1 MFRFSARKLLAAASA
16 LILAATLNPISSA
29 TAAGGLVVTFEQNDT
44 SGYVN
49 IDFDDAP
56 LQQASSVVADAP
68 DNAGRALKVIRGKAS
83 WAGTTIIKD
92 PSKMLLKTGELF
104 VSARVYSPKA
114 GIVIRMKIEK
124 AGDPT
129 QSVETNATAKSV
141 LGWQTYT
148 FDFSKQAAGTEAF
161 SVNKTY
167 SMASMFFDFVTSGPQ
182 VTTGNQVFYVDD
194 ITFAAAS
201 GGGGGVEP
209 IGKTATP
216 TLLTFESADAE
227 GALVAAE
234 ATNEHP
240 QGIFGGGTAV
250 IEPAPA
256 GGNGGNVLAITKLG
270 QPWTGANAIVD
281 MSGTKRY
288 TSSAFPSVTFNYYS
302 PVAGPVVVELNPGAV
317 QGGATAVVGWQ
328 TITVNFSTVAG
339 WSAATEYDKV
349 VIFPDFQ
356 VPVSAPPLIFYVDN
370 VAVNGAVTPPIV
382 PVVVPKVKPTNS
394 MLATLSATTPTVG
407 KTLTVSKGTW
417 TGTAPVTYTYKW
429 YRCSV
434 KAFNPIKTAPVT
446 ANKCAAIS
454 GKTTAS
460 YKLTKSDIGKYV
472 RASVTATN
480 SAGKTVTTTKSTA
493 SKVK

>member
-1 MFRFSARKLLAAASA
+1 VFRLTARKFLAAASA
-16 LILAATLNPISSA
+16 LILAATLNPVSSA

-44 SGYVN
+44 SGYVH

-56 LQQASSVVADAP
+56 IQQASSVVADAP

-92 PSKMLLKTGELF
+92 PSKVLLKTGELF
-104 VSARVYSPKA
+104 VSARVHSPKA
-114 GIVIRMKIEK
+114 NIVIRMKIEK
-124 AGDPT
+124 SGDPT
-129 QSVETNATAKSV
+129 QSVETNATEKSV
-141 LGWQTYT
+141 LGWHTYT
-148 FDFSKQAAGTEAF
+148 FDFSKQATGTEAF
-161 SVNKTY
+161 SLNKTY
-167 SMASMFFDFVTSGPQ
+167 NMASMFFDFVALGPQ

-209 IGKTATP
+209 VGKAATP
-216 TLLTFESADAE
+216 TLLTFESGDAD

-234 ATNEHP
+234 ANQAHP
-240 QGIFGGGTAV
+240 HGIFGGGTAAIV
-250 IEPAPA
+250 SAPA
-256 GGNGGNVLAITKLG
+256 GGKGTKALAITKLG

-281 MSGTKRY
+281 VTGTKRY
-288 TSSAFPSVTFNYYS
+288 TSSAFPRVTFNYYT
-302 PVAGPVVVELNPGAV
+302 PKAGPVVVELNPGAV

-356 VPVSAPPLIFYVDN
+356 VPVSTPPLVYYIDN
-370 VAVNGAVTPPIV
+370 VAVNGAVTPAIA
-382 PVVVPKVKPTNS
+382 PKTKPTNS
-394 MLATLSATTPTVG
+394 KLATLSTTSPAVG

-434 KAFNPIKTAPVT
+434 KGLSAIKTAPAS
-446 ANKCAAIS
+446 ANKCSAIS
-454 GKTTAS
+454 GKTAAS
-460 YKLTKSDIGKYV
+460 YKLTKSDVGKYV
-472 RASVTATN
+472 RVSVTATN
-480 SAGKTVTTTKSTA
+480 SVGKTVTTTKSTA

>member
-56 LQQASSVVADAP
+56 MQQASSVVADAP

-92 PSKMLLKTGELF
+92 PSKVLLKTGELF
-104 VSARVYSPKA
+104 VSARVHSPKA
-114 GIVIRMKIEK
+114 NIVLRMKIEK
-124 AGDPT
+124 SGDPT
-129 QSVETNATAKSV
+129 QSVETNATEKSV
-141 LGWQTYT
+141 LGWHTYT
-148 FDFSKQAAGTEAF
+148 FDFSKQATGTEAF

-167 SMASMFFDFVTSGPQ
+167 NMASMFFDFVSLGPQ

-209 IGKTATP
+209 VGKTATP
-216 TLLTFESADAE
+216 TLLTFESGDAD

-234 ATNEHP
+234 ATGPHP
-240 QGIFGGGTAV
+240 HGIFGGGTAAIV
-250 IEPAPA
+250 AAPA
-256 GGNGGNVLAITKLG
+256 GGNGGNALAITKTG

-281 MSGTKRY
+281 ISGTKRY
-288 TSSAFPSVTFNYYS
+288 TSSAFPTVTFNYYS
-302 PVAGPVVVELNPGAV
+302 PKAGPVVVELNPGAV

-356 VPVSAPPLIFYVDN
+356 VAPSTPPLLYYVDN
-370 VAVNGAVTPPIV
+370 VAVNGAVTPAIV
-382 PVVVPKVKPTNS
+382 PKTKPTNS
-394 MLATLSATTPTVG
+394 MLATLSTTSPVVG
-407 KTLTVSKGTW
+407 KTLSVSKGTW

-434 KAFNPIKTAPVT
+434 KGFNAIKTAPAS
-446 ANKCAAIS
+446 ANKCAAIA
-454 GKTTAS
+454 GKTSAS
-460 YKLTKSDIGKYV
+460 YKLTKSDKGKYV

-480 SAGKTVTTTKSTA
+480 SVGKTVTTTKSTA

>member
-1 MFRFSARKLLAAASA
+1 MFRLSARKLLAAASA

-49 IDFDDAP
+49 IDFDDEP
-56 LQQASSVVADAP
+56 RQQASSVVADAP

-83 WAGTTIIKD
+83 WAGTTIISD
-92 PSKMLLKTGELF
+92 ASKTLLKSAELF
-104 VSARVYSPKA
+104 VSARVHSPKA
-114 GIVIRMKIEK
+114 NIVLRMKIENR
-124 AGDPT
+124 ADVT
-129 QSVETNATAKSV
+129 QSVETNATEKSV
-141 LGWQTYT
+141 LGWHTYT
-148 FDFSKQAAGTEAF
+148 FDFSKQATGTEAF

-167 SMASMFFDFVTSGPQ
+167 NMASMFFDFVQLGPQ

-194 ITFAAAS
+194 LTFAAAS

-209 IGKTATP
+209 VGKSATP
-216 TLLTFESADAE
+216 TLLTFESADVD
-227 GALVAAE
+227 GALVAAI
-234 ATNEHP
+234 ATPEHP
-240 QGIFGGGTAV
+240 HGIFGGGTAAIV
-250 IEPAPA
+250 PAPA
-256 GGNGGNVLAITKLG
+256 GGNGTNALAITKTG

-281 MSGTKRY
+281 ISGTKRY
-288 TSSAFPSVTFNYYS
+288 TTSAFSSVTFNYYS
-302 PVAGPVVVELNPGAV
+302 PKAGPVVVELNPGAV

-356 VPVSAPPLIFYVDN
+356 VAPSVPALVYYVDN
-370 VAVNGAVTPPIV
+370 VAVNGAVTPAIV
-382 PVVVPKVKPTNS
+382 PKTKPTNTK
-394 MLATLSATTPTVG
+394 LATLSTTSPSVG

-417 TGTAPVTYTYKW
+417 TGTAKLTYTYKW

-434 KAFNPIKTAPVT
+434 KGFNAIKAAPAS
-446 ANKCAAIS
+446 ANKCSAIS

-472 RASVTATN
+472 RASVTASN
-480 SAGKTVTTTKSTA
+480 SIGKTVTTTKTTA

>member
-1 MFRFSARKLLAAASA
+1 LFRLTARKLLAAASA
-16 LILAATLNPISSA
+16 LILAATLNPVSSA

-44 SGYVN
+44 SGYVH

-92 PSKMLLKTGELF
+92 PSKVLLKTGELF
-104 VSARVYSPKA
+104 VSARVHSPKA
-114 GIVIRMKIEK
+114 NIVIRMKIEK
-124 AGDPT
+124 SGDPT
-129 QSVETNATAKSV
+129 QSVETNATEKSV
-141 LGWQTYT
+141 LGWHTYT
-148 FDFSKQAAGTEAF
+148 FDFSKQATGTEAF
-161 SVNKTY
+161 SLNKTY
-167 SMASMFFDFVTSGPQ
+167 NMASMFFDFVSLGPQ

-194 ITFAAAS
+194 LTFAAAS

-209 IGKTATP
+209 VGKAATP
-216 TLLTFESADAE
+216 TLLTFESGDAD

-234 ATNEHP
+234 ANQAHP
-240 QGIFGGGTAV
+240 HGIFGGGTAAIV
-250 IEPAPA
+250 SAPA
-256 GGNGGNVLAITKLG
+256 GGKGTKALAITKLG

-281 MSGTKRY
+281 VTGTKRY
-288 TSSAFPSVTFNYYS
+288 TSSAFPRVTFNYYT
-302 PVAGPVVVELNPGAV
+302 PKAGPVVVELNPGAV

-356 VPVSAPPLIFYVDN
+356 VPVSTPPLVYYIDN
-370 VAVNGAVTPPIV
+370 VAVNGAVTPAIA
-382 PVVVPKVKPTNS
+382 PKTKPTNS
-394 MLATLSATTPTVG
+394 KLATLSTTSPAVG

-434 KAFNPIKTAPVT
+434 KGLSAIKTAPAS
-446 ANKCAAIS
+446 ANKCVAIA

-460 YKLTKSDIGKYV
+460 YKLTKSDVGKYV
-472 RASVTATN
+472 RVSVTATN
-480 SAGKTVTTTKSTA
+480 SVGKTVTTTKSTA

>member
-1 MFRFSARKLLAAASA
+1 MFRITARKLLAAASA
-16 LILAATLNPISSA
+16 LILAATLNPVSSA
-29 TAAGGLVVTFEQNDT
+29 TAADGLVVTFEQNDT
-44 SGYVN
+44 SGYLN

-56 LQQASSVVADAP
+56 MQQASSVVADAP

-92 PSKMLLKTGELF
+92 PSKVLLKTGELF

-148 FDFSKQAAGTEAF
+148 FDFSKHAAGTEAF

-182 VTTGNQVFYVDD
+182 VTTGNQAFYVDD

-209 IGKTATP
+209 VGKTATP
-216 TLLTFESADAE
+216 TLLTFESGDAE

-270 QPWTGANAIVD
+270 QPWTGANA
-281 MSGTKRY
+281 
-288 TSSAFPSVTFNYYS
+288 
-302 PVAGPVVVELNPGAV
+302 
-317 QGGATAVVGWQ
+317 VVGWQ

-370 VAVNGAVTPPIV
+370 LAVNGAVTPAIV
-382 PVVVPKVKPTNS
+382 PKTKPANS
-394 MLATLSATTPTVG
+394 KLATLSTTSPSVG

-417 TGTAPVTYTYKW
+417 TGTDPVTYTYKW

-434 KAFNPIKTAPVT
+434 KAFNPIRTAPVA

-472 RASVTATN
+472 RASVTASN
-480 SAGKTVTTTKSTA
+480 PVGKTVTTTKSTA